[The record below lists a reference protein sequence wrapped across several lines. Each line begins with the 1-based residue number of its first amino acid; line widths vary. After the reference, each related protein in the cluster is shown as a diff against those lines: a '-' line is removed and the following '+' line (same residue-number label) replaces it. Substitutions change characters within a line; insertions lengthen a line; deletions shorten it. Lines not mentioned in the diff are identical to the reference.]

1 MDKKFEDQVAKM
13 AFGELSEAE
22 ASEVRAH
29 AAANADAAQ
38 MLASYEA
45 LRSDLRRL
53 KDVPPDQLSKE
64 RLQNAILTQGLKPK
78 PVRRSY
84 PWAWTASGVFVVA
97 LAGLFLAKS
106 QQPLQQQPQK
116 QPMVMD
122 FHRSATPSIV
132 DKNGSVD
139 LSMDAPLNGDDRELI
154 EQSLIFT
161 PSAPSRPKAVPTE
174 DSVQSLPRNAV
185 AITTP
190 ITRIEKN
197 RSIRDLPN
205 RHFRPEV
212 SETSSTS
219 KDDVAL
225 QPVTTPS
232 VEKKGPDTLVLI
244 QSDMD
249 GNTGANNAVEV
260 HQTEDVIVSS

>member
-29 AAANADAAQ
+29 AAANADAGQ

-78 PVRRSY
+78 PVRRSN
-84 PWAWTASGVFVVA
+84 PWAWSASGVFVVA
-97 LAGLFLAKS
+97 LVALFLAKS
-106 QQPLQQQPQK
+106 QQPLQPQQK
-116 QPMVMD
+116 QPVVMD

-132 DKNGSVD
+132 DENASAD
-139 LSMDAPLNGDDRELI
+139 QSLDSSLNGDDRSQI
-154 EQSLIFT
+154 EEAIVFT
-161 PSAPSRPKAVPTE
+161 PTPQPQPKFVAPDNAPQVLPKKAVAVTIPI
-174 DSVQSLPRNAV
+174 DRN
-185 AITTP
+185 TKT
-190 ITRIEKN
+190 
-197 RSIRDLPN
+197 RSISNLPT
-205 RHFRPEV
+205 RGEV
-212 SETSSTS
+212 RKELPDNSSSS
-219 KDDVAL
+219 KDNLAL
-225 QPVTTPS
+225 EPVTAPAAD
-232 VEKKGPDTLVLI
+232 KKAPETLVLI